1 LHAPKHSS
9 IGTACRCAGDNVGDL
24 GWEPIVAQNPADHL
38 IDPEVHQRSVHV
50 ERDELRLLS
59 TCTLL
64 QVLIESS
71 QSESLVDCRP

>member
-9 IGTACRCAGDNVGDL
+9 IGTACRCAEPVGDL
-24 GWEPIVAQNPADHL
+24 GWEPIVAQDPADHL
-38 IDPEVHQRSVHV
+38 IDPEVNQRSVHV
-50 ERDELRLLS
+50 ELDELRLLS